1 MQVCSSKD
9 KNPIIG
15 EMSFYG
21 VIEEIWELNYNS
33 FKVAI
38 FKCDWVENSGG
49 IKTDDLGFVLV
60 DLSRVGHKNDSFI
73 FATQA
78 KQVFFVEDPSD
89 SRWSIVLT
97 PPQRDFA
104 DQYNDDE
111 LGDTVLNCQGMPK
124 TTIDI
129 ESRLDLDENT
139 PTYIHSY
146 TMELPTDEDLT
157 LRLDEV
163 EIGLDNAHTD
173 HLEQVDAS
181 KNKKKKTRGLTL
193 MHDVT
198 RIKSTREKTVVEYN
212 ENGIPIGENGHKL
225 QSFIGSCVRHHIPI
239 THASWKVVP
248 TELKEKICSMVEG
261 AFIVDGRSKKVIMK
275 TAGVSFRQLKSWLT
289 TQYIIPFMDELQLL
303 IDPPSLYA
311 HIINKPVWQE
321 FVRSRMSSEFQKL
334 RREQQ
339 DRRKRSKY
347 THNMSRRG
355 YANLAKNM
363 VIKNVI
369 VFYKYILKFNYGVLN
384 DIQKKGSFEEQDFGR
399 ANMWKKARTKKDGGY
414 INEDV
419 QQVANEIILDKAP
432 NEESPNDALTQALG
446 TPEYGGRER
455 GVGGFITPTVY
466 FHQAKPRKSKKVDT
480 TQQIIDENEALRK
493 RIRELEQKVQSI
505 PTSEHGSCSKSKIQ
519 EKEVKEE
526 EVIATTPMTKNEVN
540 VKVKS
545 SRPMTK
551 EVEVT
556 SEPSNLPIQL
566 KYILRYAERVMVD
579 GSSFSFQLPLELFGI
594 SRKSYVLQEDVI
606 DFCNMQKVK
615 TLSMVAYITDHWS
628 LVIINP
634 LDDVVYH
641 LDSLRTSSRYDI
653 KYVTN
658 MALTIFQS
666 QKNLKKTSKTTFW
679 KAVKVGTVECG
690 YYVMRYMH
698 EILSKDTSIIT
709 DAIDTRNSYSQL
721 ELDEVRV
728 EWAKFL
734 SRYI

>member
-1 MQVCSSKD
+1 
-9 KNPIIG
+9 
-15 EMSFYG
+15 MSFYG

-49 IKTDDLGFVLV
+49 IKTDELGFVLV

-97 PPQRDFA
+97 PPQRDFV

-124 TTIDI
+124 ATIDI

-181 KNKKKKTRGLTL
+181 KNEKKKTRGLTL

-198 RIKSTREKTVVEYN
+198 RIKSTGEKTVVEYN

-225 QSFIGSCVRHHIPI
+225 QSFIGSCVHHHIPI
-239 THASWKVVP
+239 THASWK
-248 TELKEKICSMVEG
+248 G
-261 AFIVDGRSKKVIMK
+261 AFVVDGRSKKAIIK
-275 TAGVSFRQLKSWLT
+275 TAGVSFRQFKSWLT
-289 TQYIIPFMDELQLL
+289 TQYIVPFMDEPQLL
-303 IDPPSLYA
+303 IDSPSLYA
-311 HIINKPVWQE
+311 HIIDKPVWQE

-355 YANLAKNM
+355 YANLVEDM
-363 VIKNVI
+363 
-369 VFYKYILKFNYGVLN
+369 
-384 DIQKKGSFEEQDFGR
+384 KKSSFEEQDFGR

-419 QQVANEIILDKAP
+419 QQVANEIDEILDKAP

-446 TPEYGGRER
+446 TPEYGGRVR

-466 FHQAKPRKSKKVDT
+466 LHQAKPKKSNKVDT

-505 PTSEHGSCSKSKIQ
+505 PASEHGSCSKSKVQ
-519 EKEVKEE
+519 EKVK
-526 EVIATTPMTKNEVN
+526 P
-540 VKVKS
+540 

-566 KYILRYAERVMVD
+566 KYILRYAERKVSKYVFVD
-579 GSSFSFQLPLELFGI
+579 PSLISAGHSTREIRARNLCSRLMTSKQDQL
-594 SRKSYVLQEDVI
+594 V
-606 DFCNMQKVK
+606 
-615 TLSMVAYITDHWS
+615 VAPYNPWDHWS

-634 LDDVVYH
+634 YDDVVYH
-641 LDSLRTSSRYDI
+641 LHSLRTSSRDDI

-666 QKNLKKTSKTTFW
+666 QKNLKKTRKTTFW
-679 KAVKVGTVECG
+679 KAVKCPLQVGTVECG
-690 YYVMRYMH
+690 YYFMRYMR
-698 EILSKDTSIIT
+698 EIVSKDTSIIT

-728 EWAKFL
+728 EWAEFL